1 MKVYT
6 SGQEISA
13 GVRAPEAFTSR
24 GGLNGGMLISGSIA
38 QTNSFCQQMGGRKG
52 AFRVV
57 GKHPEDMLSGYV
69 KIVNVYDF
77 GGSSGW

>member
-6 SGQEISA
+6 SGQEIVS

-24 GGLNGGMLISGSIA
+24 GGVNGGMLISGSIS
-38 QTNSFCQQMGGRKG
+38 QTNRFCDEMGGRKG

-57 GKHPEDMLSGYV
+57 GKNGDGVIRWKATGGGGGVRFDV
-69 KIVNVYDF
+69 KA
-77 GGSSGW
+77 